1 MTFLLDN
8 SIIVNSLIIFLFS
21 FVTTYILI
29 PRIIDVVNHK
39 ELMDKP
45 NERSSHKQ
53 LTPTF
58 GGISFFIVLIFTLY
72 FVRVYDTSPI
82 RLNVI
87 ASLTILLFTGLK
99 DDLAIISNRT
109 KIIAQASAIFVFL
122 LETSFFQINLHGF
135 LGIYQTNPILGY
147 LLASFIMFAII
158 NSFNLIDGID
168 GLASIMGIVVLTF
181 FSIINYKLGNNFN
194 LLICLALIASL
205 SAFLRFNLSTK
216 KKIFMGDTGSLI
228 LGFIISYM
236 TISFLNVSAN
246 KITEIGLIP
255 KNSILVVI
263 ALLIFPL
270 FDMARV
276 FIYRLLDKKHPL
288 KPDRNHTHHLLISF
302 GNSHIKSSIIIIS
315 LSILFSI
322 FFVFLTTQTNNSF
335 IIILSLL
342 ISFLAFY
349 ILVYSYFNKLKL
361 KN

>member
-1 MTFLLDN
+1 MIFLLDN
-8 SIIVNSLIIFLFS
+8 SILVNSLIIFLFS

-45 NERSSHKQ
+45 NERSSHKH

-58 GGISFFIVLIFTLY
+58 GGISFFIILIFTLY
-72 FVRVYDTSPI
+72 FVRVFDTSPI
-82 RLNVI
+82 RLNII

-99 DDLAIISNRT
+99 DDLVVISNKT

-135 LGIYQTNPILGY
+135 LGIYQTNPIIGY
-147 LLASFIMFAII
+147 LLVSFIMFAII

-168 GLASIMGIVVLTF
+168 GLAAIMGIVVLTF
-181 FSIINYKLGNNFN
+181 FSIINYKLENFFN
-194 LLICLALIASL
+194 LLICLAFIASL
-205 SAFLRFNLSTK
+205 LAFLRFNLSTH

-228 LGFIISYM
+228 LGFVVAYM
-236 TISFLNVSAN
+236 AISFLSVSTT

-255 KNSILVVI
+255 KNSIFVVI
-263 ALLIFPL
+263 ALLVFPL

-276 FIYRLLDKKHPL
+276 FIYRLLDNKHPL
-288 KPDRNHTHHLLISF
+288 KPDKSHTHHLLISF
-302 GNSHIKSSIIIIS
+302 GNSHIKSSIIIIIS
-315 LSILFSI
+315 SILFSVLFVYITAKIHNSLII
-322 FFVFLTTQTNNSF
+322 FLVLA
-335 IIILSLL
+335 L
-342 ISFLAFY
+342 SFLVFY
-349 ILVYSYFNKLKL
+349 VLVYSYFNKLKL